1 MLFNSPEFVVF
12 LVAIFSLYWVLPSLR
27 MQNRLLLVGSYI
39 FYGFWSWK
47 FLGLIVISTLV
58 DYVCG
63 MAIGGTDNV
72 RRRRR
77 ILYASLVTNLGILGA
92 FKYAN
97 FFISE
102 TQGLLTALGF
112 QVNPFTLEVILPI
125 GISFYTFQSLSY
137 TIDIYRGKLKPT
149 RNFLDFALFVSFFP
163 QLVAGPIER
172 ATNLLPQ
179 VQNPRRFSLPD
190 AASGVQLMVWGMFKK
205 VMIADNLAPFV
216 DQVYGNPTAYSG
228 SVLFTAT
235 VFFAFQI
242 YCDFSGYSDI
252 ARGCARTLGF
262 DIIVNFNLPYF
273 SRNPV
278 EFWERWHI
286 SLSKWFQDYL
296 YFPMAMH
303 YMRKGGWLAKYKAH
317 IIAMTLIGFWHG
329 ANWTFVV
336 FGFYWGM
343 VIVLY
348 LVAKERLTGLFE
360 ILYASEPGLLQRIA
374 APLSVLVMFVL
385 VCIGWILFRA
395 DSMADFVTVTTHM
408 LSPVGATE
416 VYGIGV
422 WKAGTLWLLVGGLY
436 LAEAVYRS
444 RQAFAETFLSQR
456 WVRVTTRY
464 ALLVPIMVSYAVAQ
478 GTGAQPFIYFQ
489 F

>member
-1 MLFNSPEFVVF
+1 MLFNSPEFIIF
-12 LVAIFSLYWVLPSLR
+12 LVAIFSLYWVLPSMR
-27 MQNRLLLVGSYI
+27 MQNRLLLVGSYF

-58 DYVCG
+58 DYLCG
-63 MAIGGTDNV
+63 LGIDGADDAKRK
-72 RRRRR
+72 RRF
-77 ILYASLVTNLGILGA
+77 LFASLITNLSILGV

-97 FFISE
+97 FFIGE
-102 TQGLLTALGF
+102 TEALLTSLGF
-112 QVNPFTLEVILPI
+112 QVNPFTLQVILPI

-149 RNFLDFALFVSFFP
+149 RDFLDFALFVSFFP

-179 VQNPRRFSLPD
+179 IQRARRFSLPD
-190 AASGVQLMVWGMFKK
+190 AASGVQLMFWGMFKK
-205 VMIADNLAPFV
+205 VMIADNLAPYV
-216 DQVYGNPTAYSG
+216 DQVYGNPAAYSG
-228 SVLFTAT
+228 TALFTAT

-262 DIIVNFNLPYF
+262 NIIVNFNLPYF

-317 IIAMTLIGFWHG
+317 IVSMTLIGFWHG
-329 ANWTFVV
+329 ADWTFVV
-336 FGFYWGM
+336 FGLYWGM

-348 LVAKERLTGLFE
+348 LVAKERLAGVFE
-360 ILYASEPGLLQRIA
+360 KFASSEPGLPHKA
-374 APLSVLVMFVL
+374 AAALSALAMFVI
-385 VCIGWILFRA
+385 VCVGWVLFRA
-395 DSMADFVTVTTHM
+395 DSMTDFVYVMTHM
-408 LSPVGATE
+408 ASPAGATE
-416 VYGIGV
+416 VFGIGV
-422 WKAGTLWLLVGGLY
+422 WKAQSLWLLVAGLY
-436 LAEAVYRS
+436 LAEWIYRS
-444 RQAFAETFLSQR
+444 QEELSATIMSYR
-456 WVRVTTRY
+456 WVRAATRY
-464 ALLVPIMVSYAVAQ
+464 ALLVPILLSYAVSQ
-478 GTGAQPFIYFQ
+478 GTGALPFIYFQ

>member
-12 LVAIFSLYWVLPSLR
+12 MVAMFALYWALPGLHA
-27 MQNRLLLVGSYI
+27 QNRLLLIGSYI

-58 DYVCG
+58 DYLCG
-63 MAIGGTDNV
+63 LGIAGTDDAA
-72 RRRRR
+72 RRRR
-77 ILYASLVTNLGILGA
+77 ILFTSLIANLGILCA

-97 FFISE
+97 FFIGE
-102 TQGLLTALGF
+102 TQALLSVLGF

-149 RNFLDFALFVSFFP
+149 REFLDFALFVSFFP

-179 VQNPRRFSLPD
+179 IQSQRRFSLPD
-190 AASGVQLMVWGMFKK
+190 AASGVQLMFWGMFKK
-205 VMIADNLAPFV
+205 VMIADNLAPYV
-216 DQVYGNPTAYSG
+216 DQVFGNPSAYSG

-262 DIIVNFNLPYF
+262 NIIVNFNLPYF

-317 IIAMTLIGFWHG
+317 IVAMTLIGFWHG

-360 ILYASEPGLLQRIA
+360 VLHASEPGLLQRIA
-374 APLSVLVMFVL
+374 VPLSVLVMFVI
-385 VCIGWILFRA
+385 VCVGWILFRA
-395 DSMADFVTVTTHM
+395 DSMADFITVTSHM
-408 LSPVGATE
+408 FSSAGATE
-416 VYGIGV
+416 VFGVGV
-422 WKAGTLWLLVGGLY
+422 WKARWLWLLVAGLF
-436 LAEAVYRS
+436 LAEWVYRV
-444 RQAFAETFLSQR
+444 REELTETLFSYR
-456 WVRVTTRY
+456 WVRMATRY
-464 ALLVPIMVSYAVAQ
+464 ALLVPILVSYAVAQ
-478 GTGAQPFIYFQ
+478 GTGALPFIYFQ